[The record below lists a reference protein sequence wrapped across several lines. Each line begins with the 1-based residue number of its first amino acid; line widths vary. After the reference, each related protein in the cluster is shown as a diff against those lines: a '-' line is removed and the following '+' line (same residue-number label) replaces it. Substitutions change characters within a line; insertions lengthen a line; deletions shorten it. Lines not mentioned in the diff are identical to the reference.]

1 MSILYCVIDFEQ
13 LQLAGL
19 TTQTLSSLNTKNAVK
34 LLSLVS
40 TGKDIRCLKPYQN
53 LKAVYADS
61 IMNRTKRNRDLK
73 KKKKFFSS
81 SLELK
86 KS

>member
-73 KKKKFFSS
+73 KKKFFSS

>member
-19 TTQTLSSLNTKNAVK
+19 TTQTLSLNTKNAVK

-73 KKKKFFSS
+73 KKKIFSS

>member
-1 MSILYCVIDFEQ
+1 MSILYCAIDFEQ

-19 TTQTLSSLNTKNAVK
+19 TTQTLSLNTKNAVK

-73 KKKKFFSS
+73 KKKIFSS